1 MPGLD
6 GLRAI
11 AVLAVFV
18 YQFHNGGGWLPGGF
32 LGVDVF
38 FVISGY
44 LITSLLLSE
53 FRKEGRVD
61 LIAFWLRRARRLL
74 PAVGVLIAIVMVAGA
89 FFDLGQISTLR
100 GQALASMAYVT
111 NWDLILSHQSYF
123 DQFARPS
130 LFRHLWS
137 LAVEEQFYLLW
148 PIAFAACMVRFG
160 QKRLVIGVIAGAIAS
175 SLLMAIL
182 FDPGNPNRVFYGTDT
197 RATPLLIGVALAF
210 FWHPERLK
218 AQTGTLA
225 PVALNA
231 MGALGLSMIAITFLT
246 VHDYDV
252 SLYHGGFLLLSVW
265 TAMLIAALAHPAASI
280 GRTIGN
286 PAMRWLGVR
295 SYSFYLWHWPV
306 LELTRPGIDVPLNG
320 PALFALQLGLTL
332 ALADLSYRYVEQPFR
347 RSTSWQRPDWLRIG
361 RVGIAV
367 GVTAVVLVVGWS
379 GIVPQGHHGQLQVA
393 SARITPKA
401 VSISPSDG
409 EPTRVPSPLPVKD
422 TGKRALPVLA
432 LGDSVM
438 VDARSGLAR
447 LLGGGL
453 TLNAAVGRQPDEII
467 DLLNYYAVAGGLP
480 DYVVLQ
486 LGNNGPVYSDE
497 LTKLHDALRGVPHVF
512 LVNVEVPRSWQGEV
526 NSVLSDTASNW
537 GQAKLVDWHAVASSH
552 GGITTDGI
560 HLTEKGIDLYS
571 RLVASAVRESSA
583 AGSSQTRQ
591 DLDPERPLPAD
602 EEAREPLLLWLLRL
616 LDPLVRLSVR
626 RLTLPSSIVPRQPP
640 SAPSSSSIRALNRW
654 RSARTARF
662 VKRMPRPIFSSIPCG
677 STSRLISILVSR
689 SDSLWKVTTP
699 VWAKPSVEFHSIRWS
714 GRCSTISASNRLV
727 IPQTLVEKESVVS
740 SAWSTLSTRCMKSGQ
755 SSNMVQRL

>member
-18 YQFHNGGGWLPGGF
+18 YHFSNGGGLLPGGF

-61 LIAFWLRRARRLL
+61 LVAFWLRRARRLL
-74 PAVGVLIAIVMVAGA
+74 PAVGVLIAVVMVAGA
-89 FFDLGQISTLR
+89 FFDFGQISTLR
-100 GQALASMAYVT
+100 AQALASMGYVT

-123 DQFARPS
+123 EEFARPS

-148 PIAFAACMVRFG
+148 PLAFAACMTRFG
-160 QKRLVIGVIAGAIAS
+160 QRRLVIGVIAGGIAS

-218 AQTGTLA
+218 PQTGNFASAALDAVGAFSLA
-225 PVALNA
+225 MVV
-231 MGALGLSMIAITFLT
+231 ITFMT
-246 VHDYDV
+246 VHDYDIA
-252 SLYHGGFLLLSVW
+252 LYHGGFLLLSVW
-265 TAMLIAALAHPAASI
+265 TALLIAALAHPAASI
-280 GRTIGN
+280 GRVVGN
-286 PAMRWLGVR
+286 PGMRWLGLR

-306 LELTRPGIDVPLNG
+306 LELTRPEIDVPLHG
-320 PALFALQLGLTL
+320 PLLFALQLGLTL
-332 ALADLSYRYVEQPFR
+332 ALADLSYHYVEQPFR

-393 SARITPKA
+393 SARITPKL
-401 VSISPSDG
+401 VSISPSGDDAAK
-409 EPTRVPSPLPVKD
+409 VPSPLPAKHS
-422 TGKRALPVLA
+422 GKRPLPVMA

-453 TLNAAVGRQPDEII
+453 TLNAAVGRQADDII
-467 DLLNYYAVAGGLP
+467 DLLHDYAKDGELP

-486 LGNNGPVYSDE
+486 LGNNGPVYGDD
-497 LTKLHDALRGVPHVF
+497 LTNLHEALRGVPHVF
-512 LVNVEVPRSWQGEV
+512 LVNVEVPRSWEGEV
-526 NSVLSDTASNW
+526 NSALSEAAQNW
-537 GQAKLVDWHAVASSH
+537 GQAELVDWYAVASSH

-571 RLVASAVRESSA
+571 RLIAS
-583 AGSSQTRQ
+583 
-591 DLDPERPLPAD
+591 
-602 EEAREPLLLWLLRL
+602 
-616 LDPLVRLSVR
+616 SVR
-626 RLTLPSSIVPRQPP
+626 
-640 SAPSSSSIRALNRW
+640 
-654 RSARTARF
+654 TA
-662 VKRMPRPIFSSIPCG
+662 
-677 STSRLISILVSR
+677 
-689 SDSLWKVTTP
+689 
-699 VWAKPSVEFHSIRWS
+699 
-714 GRCSTISASNRLV
+714 ASND
-727 IPQTLVEKESVVS
+727 S
-740 SAWSTLSTRCMKSGQ
+740 
-755 SSNMVQRL
+755 

>member
-1 MPGLD
+1 VSPSSKRLPYMPGLD

-18 YQFHNGGGWLPGGF
+18 YHFHNGGGWLPGGF

-61 LIAFWLRRARRLL
+61 LVAFWLRRARRLL
-74 PAVGVLIAIVMVAGA
+74 PAVGVLIAVVMVAGA
-89 FFDLGQISTLR
+89 FFDFGQISTLR

-123 DQFARPS
+123 QEFARPS

-148 PIAFAACMVRFG
+148 PIVFAACMTRFG
-160 QKRLVIGVIAGAIAS
+160 HRRVVVGVIAGAIAS

-218 AQTGTLA
+218 ARTGNLA
-225 PVALNA
+225 PAVLDAVGAFALA
-231 MGALGLSMIAITFLT
+231 MVVITFMT
-246 VHDYDV
+246 VHDYEI
-252 SLYHGGFLLLSVW
+252 SLYHGGFLLLSLW
-265 TAMLIAALAHPAASI
+265 TALLVAALAHPAASI
-280 GRTIGN
+280 GRVVGN
-286 PAMRWLGVR
+286 PGMRWLGLR

-306 LELTRPGIDVPLNG
+306 LELTRPGIDVPLHG
-320 PALFALQLGLTL
+320 PILFALQLGVTI

-347 RSTSWQRPDWLRIG
+347 HSTSWQRPDWTRIG

-367 GVTAVVLVVGWS
+367 GVTMIVIVVGWS
-379 GIVPQGHHGQLQVA
+379 GIVPKGHPGQLRVA
-393 SARITPKA
+393 SAQITPKTA
-401 VSISPSDG
+401 SIAARADAPK
-409 EPTRVPSPLPVKD
+409 VPSPRPLTKGR
-422 TGKRALPVLA
+422 GKRARPIPILA

-447 LLGGGL
+447 LLGPKL
-453 TLNAAVGRQPDEII
+453 TLNAAVGRQAGAII
-467 DLLNYYAVAGGLP
+467 DLLHDYAARGNMP
-480 DYVVLQ
+480 NYVVLQ
-486 LGNNGPVYSDE
+486 LGNNGPVYSDDLE
-497 LTKLHDALRGVPHVF
+497 KLHDALRGVPHVF

-526 NSVLSDTASNW
+526 NTALSEAADNW
-537 GQAKLVDWHAVASSH
+537 GQAELVDWHAVASSH

-571 RLVASAVRESSA
+571 RLVAS
-583 AGSSQTRQ
+583 
-591 DLDPERPLPAD
+591 
-602 EEAREPLLLWLLRL
+602 
-616 LDPLVRLSVR
+616 SVR
-626 RLTLPSSIVPRQPP
+626 AAAS
-640 SAPSSSSIRALNRW
+640 
-654 RSARTARF
+654 
-662 VKRMPRPIFSSIPCG
+662 K
-677 STSRLISILVSR
+677 
-689 SDSLWKVTTP
+689 
-699 VWAKPSVEFHSIRWS
+699 HS
-714 GRCSTISASNRLV
+714 
-727 IPQTLVEKESVVS
+727 
-740 SAWSTLSTRCMKSGQ
+740 
-755 SSNMVQRL
+755 

>member
-18 YQFHNGGGWLPGGF
+18 YHFHNGGGWLPGGF

-61 LIAFWLRRARRLL
+61 LVAFWLRRARRLL
-74 PAVGVLIAIVMVAGA
+74 PAVGVLIAVVMVVGA
-89 FFDLGQISTLR
+89 FFDFGQISTLR

-123 DQFARPS
+123 EEFARPS

-148 PIAFAACMVRFG
+148 PLAFAACMTRFG

-182 FDPGNPNRVFYGTDT
+182 FNADNPNRVFYGTDT

-210 FWHPERLK
+210 FWHPEHLRAK
-218 AQTGTLA
+218 TGNLA
-225 PVALNA
+225 PVVLDAIGAFALA
-231 MGALGLSMIAITFLT
+231 MVVITFMT
-246 VHDYDV
+246 VHDYEIA
-252 SLYHGGFLLLSVW
+252 LYHGGFLLLSVW
-265 TAMLIAALAHPAASI
+265 TALLIAALAHPAASI
-280 GRTIGN
+280 GRVVGN
-286 PAMRWLGVR
+286 PGMRWLGLR

-306 LELTRPGIDVPLNG
+306 LELTRPGIDVPLHG
-320 PALFALQLGLTL
+320 PILFAIQLGLTL

-393 SARITPKA
+393 SANITPKA
-401 VSISPSDG
+401 
-409 EPTRVPSPLPVKD
+409 EALKVPSPKPLK
-422 TGKRALPVLA
+422 GKRGEAAPLPVLA

-453 TLNAAVGRQPDEII
+453 TLNAAVGRQADDII
-467 DLLNYYAVAGGLP
+467 SLLHSYASAGKLP
-480 DYVVLQ
+480 DSVVLQ
-486 LGNNGPVYSDE
+486 LGNNGPVYGDD
-497 LTKLHDALRGVPHVF
+497 LTKLHEALRGVPHVF

-526 NSVLSDTASNW
+526 NSTLSDAARDW
-537 GQAKLVDWHAVASSH
+537 GQAELVDWHAVAASH

-571 RLVASAVRESSA
+571 RLVAS
-583 AGSSQTRQ
+583 
-591 DLDPERPLPAD
+591 
-602 EEAREPLLLWLLRL
+602 
-616 LDPLVRLSVR
+616 SVR
-626 RLTLPSSIVPRQPP
+626 
-640 SAPSSSSIRALNRW
+640 
-654 RSARTARF
+654 TAAS
-662 VKRMPRPIFSSIPCG
+662 K
-677 STSRLISILVSR
+677 
-689 SDSLWKVTTP
+689 DS
-699 VWAKPSVEFHSIRWS
+699 
-714 GRCSTISASNRLV
+714 
-727 IPQTLVEKESVVS
+727 
-740 SAWSTLSTRCMKSGQ
+740 
-755 SSNMVQRL
+755 

>member
-1 MPGLD
+1 VSTSGKRLPYMPGLD

-18 YQFHNGGGWLPGGF
+18 YHFSNGGGLLPGGF

-61 LIAFWLRRARRLL
+61 LVAFWLRRARRLL
-74 PAVGVLIAIVMVAGA
+74 PAVGVLIAVVMVSGA
-89 FFDLGQISTLR
+89 FFDFGQISTLR
-100 GQALASMAYVT
+100 AQALASMAYVT

-123 DQFARPS
+123 EEFARPS

-148 PIAFAACMVRFG
+148 PIAFAACMTRFG
-160 QKRLVIGVIAGAIAS
+160 HKRLVIGVIAGAIAS

-218 AQTGTLA
+218 AKTGSLA
-225 PVALNA
+225 PVALDAIGAFALA
-231 MGALGLSMIAITFLT
+231 MVVITFMT
-246 VHDYDV
+246 VHDYDIA
-252 SLYHGGFLLLSVW
+252 LYHGGFLLLSLW
-265 TAMLIAALAHPAASI
+265 TGLLIAALAHPAASI
-280 GRTIGN
+280 GRVVGN
-286 PAMRWLGVR
+286 PGMRWLGLR

-306 LELTRPGIDVPLNG
+306 LELTRPGIDVPLHG
-320 PALFALQLGLTL
+320 PILFALQLGLTMG
-332 ALADLSYRYVEQPFR
+332 LADLSYRYVEQPFR

-379 GIVPQGHHGQLQVA
+379 GIVPRGQHGQLQVA
-393 SARITPKA
+393 SARITPKV
-401 VSISPSDG
+401 VSISPSGGDAVK
-409 EPTRVPSPLPVKD
+409 VPSPLPAKHS
-422 TGKRALPVLA
+422 GKRPLPVLA

-453 TLNAAVGRQPDEII
+453 TLNAAVGRQTDEII
-467 DLLNYYAVAGGLP
+467 DLLHDYSPAGKVP

-486 LGNNGPVYSDE
+486 LGNNGPVYSDD
-497 LTKLHDALRGVPHVF
+497 LTKLHEALEGVPHVF
-512 LVNVEVPRSWQGEV
+512 LVNVEVPRSWEGEV
-526 NSVLSDTASNW
+526 NSALSDAAGNW
-537 GQAKLVDWHAVASSH
+537 GQAELVDWHAVASSH
-552 GGITTDGI
+552 GGIATDGI

-571 RLVASAVRESSA
+571 RLIAS
-583 AGSSQTRQ
+583 
-591 DLDPERPLPAD
+591 
-602 EEAREPLLLWLLRL
+602 
-616 LDPLVRLSVR
+616 SVR
-626 RLTLPSSIVPRQPP
+626 
-640 SAPSSSSIRALNRW
+640 
-654 RSARTARF
+654 TAAS
-662 VKRMPRPIFSSIPCG
+662 K
-677 STSRLISILVSR
+677 
-689 SDSLWKVTTP
+689 DS
-699 VWAKPSVEFHSIRWS
+699 
-714 GRCSTISASNRLV
+714 
-727 IPQTLVEKESVVS
+727 
-740 SAWSTLSTRCMKSGQ
+740 
-755 SSNMVQRL
+755 

>member
-1 MPGLD
+1 VSTSGKRLPYMPGLD

-18 YQFHNGGGWLPGGF
+18 YHFSNGGGWLPGGF

-61 LIAFWLRRARRLL
+61 LVAFWLRRARRLL
-74 PAVGVLIAIVMVAGA
+74 PAVGVLIAVVMVAGA
-89 FFDLGQISTLR
+89 FFDFGQISTLR
-100 GQALASMAYVT
+100 AQALASMAYVT

-123 DQFARPS
+123 EEFARPS

-148 PIAFAACMVRFG
+148 PIAFAACMTRFG
-160 QKRLVIGVIAGAIAS
+160 HKRLVIGVIAGAIAS

-218 AQTGTLA
+218 AKTGSLA
-225 PVALNA
+225 PVALDAVGAFALA
-231 MGALGLSMIAITFLT
+231 MVVITFMT
-246 VHDYDV
+246 VHDYDIA
-252 SLYHGGFLLLSVW
+252 LYHGGFLLLSLW
-265 TAMLIAALAHPAASI
+265 TGLLIAALAHPAASI
-280 GRTIGN
+280 GRLVGN
-286 PAMRWLGVR
+286 PGMRWLGLR

-306 LELTRPGIDVPLNG
+306 LELTRPGIDVPLHG
-320 PALFALQLGLTL
+320 PILFALQLGLTL
-332 ALADLSYRYVEQPFR
+332 GLADLSYRYVEQPFR

-379 GIVPQGHHGQLQVA
+379 GMVPQGQHGQLQVA
-393 SARITPKA
+393 SARITPKL
-401 VSISPSDG
+401 VSISPSGGDAVK
-409 EPTRVPSPLPVKD
+409 VPSPLPAKHS
-422 TGKRALPVLA
+422 GKRPLPVLA

-453 TLNAAVGRQPDEII
+453 TLNAAVGRQTDELIS
-467 DLLNYYAVAGGLP
+467 LLHDYTAAGKVP

-486 LGNNGPVYSDE
+486 LGNNGPVYSDD
-497 LTKLHDALRGVPHVF
+497 LTKLHEALTGVPHVF
-512 LVNVEVPRSWQGEV
+512 LVNVEVPRSWQDEA
-526 NSVLSDTASNW
+526 NSALSDAAGNW
-537 GQAKLVDWHAVASSH
+537 GQAELIDWHAVASSH

-571 RLVASAVRESSA
+571 RLIAS
-583 AGSSQTRQ
+583 
-591 DLDPERPLPAD
+591 
-602 EEAREPLLLWLLRL
+602 
-616 LDPLVRLSVR
+616 SVR
-626 RLTLPSSIVPRQPP
+626 
-640 SAPSSSSIRALNRW
+640 
-654 RSARTARF
+654 TAAS
-662 VKRMPRPIFSSIPCG
+662 K
-677 STSRLISILVSR
+677 
-689 SDSLWKVTTP
+689 DS
-699 VWAKPSVEFHSIRWS
+699 
-714 GRCSTISASNRLV
+714 
-727 IPQTLVEKESVVS
+727 
-740 SAWSTLSTRCMKSGQ
+740 
-755 SSNMVQRL
+755 

>member
-18 YQFHNGGGWLPGGF
+18 YHFSNGGGLLPGGF

-61 LIAFWLRRARRLL
+61 LVAFWLRRARRLL
-74 PAVGVLIAIVMVAGA
+74 PAVGVLIAVVMVAGA
-89 FFDLGQISTLR
+89 FFDFGQISTLR
-100 GQALASMAYVT
+100 AQALASMAYVT

-123 DQFARPS
+123 EEFARPS

-148 PIAFAACMVRFG
+148 PIAFAACMTRFG
-160 QKRLVIGVIAGAIAS
+160 HTRLVIGVIAGAIAS

-218 AQTGTLA
+218 AKTGSMA
-225 PVALNA
+225 PVALDAVGAFALA
-231 MGALGLSMIAITFLT
+231 MVVITFMT
-246 VHDYDV
+246 VHDYDIA
-252 SLYHGGFLLLSVW
+252 LYHGGFLLLSLW
-265 TAMLIAALAHPAASI
+265 TGLLIAALAHPAACI
-280 GRTIGN
+280 GRVVGN
-286 PAMRWLGVR
+286 PGMRWLGLR

-306 LELTRPGIDVPLNG
+306 LELTRPGIDVPLHG
-320 PALFALQLGLTL
+320 PVLFALQLGLTL

-379 GIVPQGHHGQLQVA
+379 GIVPQGQHGPLQVA
-393 SARITPKA
+393 SARITPKV
-401 VSISPSDG
+401 VSISPSGGDAVK
-409 EPTRVPSPLPVKD
+409 VPSPLPAKHS
-422 TGKRALPVLA
+422 GKRPLPLLA

-453 TLNAAVGRQPDEII
+453 TLNAAVGRQTDEITS
-467 DLLNYYAVAGGLP
+467 LLHDYSAAGKVP

-486 LGNNGPVYSDE
+486 LGNNGPVYSDD
-497 LTKLHDALRGVPHVF
+497 LTKLHEALEGVPHVF
-512 LVNVEVPRSWQGEV
+512 LVNVEVPRSWEGEV
-526 NSVLSDTASNW
+526 NSALSDAAGNW
-537 GQAKLVDWHAVASSH
+537 GQAELIDWHAVASSH

-571 RLVASAVRESSA
+571 RLIA
-583 AGSSQTRQ
+583 
-591 DLDPERPLPAD
+591 
-602 EEAREPLLLWLLRL
+602 
-616 LDPLVRLSVR
+616 
-626 RLTLPSSIVPRQPP
+626 
-640 SAPSSSSIRALNRW
+640 SSIR
-654 RSARTARF
+654 TAAS
-662 VKRMPRPIFSSIPCG
+662 K
-677 STSRLISILVSR
+677 
-689 SDSLWKVTTP
+689 DS
-699 VWAKPSVEFHSIRWS
+699 
-714 GRCSTISASNRLV
+714 
-727 IPQTLVEKESVVS
+727 
-740 SAWSTLSTRCMKSGQ
+740 
-755 SSNMVQRL
+755 

>member
-1 MPGLD
+1 VTSSAKRLPYMPGLD

-18 YQFHNGGGWLPGGF
+18 YHFSNGGGLLPGGF

-44 LITSLLLSE
+44 LITALLLSE

-61 LIAFWLRRARRLL
+61 LVAFWLRRARRLL
-74 PAVGVLIAIVMVAGA
+74 PAVGVLIAVVMVAGA
-89 FFDLGQISTLR
+89 FFDFGQISTLR
-100 GQALASMAYVT
+100 GQALASMGYIT
-111 NWDLILSHQSYF
+111 NWDLIFSHQSYF
-123 DQFARPS
+123 DEFARPS

-148 PIAFAACMVRFG
+148 PIAFAACMTRFG
-160 QKRLVIGVIAGAIAS
+160 QRRLVIGVIAGAIAS

-218 AQTGTLA
+218 PQTGSLA
-225 PVALNA
+225 PALLDAVGAFGLA
-231 MGALGLSMIAITFLT
+231 MVVITFMT

-252 SLYHGGFLLLSVW
+252 ALYHGGFLLLSVW
-265 TAMLIAALAHPAASI
+265 TALLIAALAHPAASI
-280 GRTIGN
+280 GRVVGN
-286 PAMRWLGVR
+286 PGARWLGLR

-306 LELTRPGIDVPLNG
+306 LELTRPGIDVPLHG
-320 PALFALQLGLTL
+320 PILFALQLGLTV

-379 GIVPQGHHGQLQVA
+379 GVVPEGHPGQLRVA
-393 SARITPKA
+393 SANITPKA
-401 VSISPSDG
+401 VSISPAGG
-409 EPTRVPSPLPVKD
+409 EAVRVPSPVPAKHS
-422 TGKRALPVLA
+422 GKQALPVLA
-432 LGDSVM
+432 VGDSVM

-453 TLNAAVGRQPDEII
+453 TLNAAVGRQSDDLV
-467 DLLNYYAVAGGLP
+467 DLLNDYADHGGLP

-486 LGNNGPVYSDE
+486 LGNNGPVYSDD
-497 LTKLHDALRGVPHVF
+497 LTKLHEALRGVPHVF
-512 LVNVEVPRSWQGEV
+512 LVNVEVPRSWQDEV
-526 NSVLSDTASNW
+526 NSALSEAARNW
-537 GQAKLVDWHAVASSH
+537 GQAELVDWHAVAASH

-571 RLVASAVRESSA
+571 RLVASSVRTA
-583 AGSSQTRQ
+583 AG
-591 DLDPERPLPAD
+591 E
-602 EEAREPLLLWLLRL
+602 
-616 LDPLVRLSVR
+616 
-626 RLTLPSSIVPRQPP
+626 
-640 SAPSSSSIRALNRW
+640 
-654 RSARTARF
+654 
-662 VKRMPRPIFSSIPCG
+662 
-677 STSRLISILVSR
+677 
-689 SDSLWKVTTP
+689 
-699 VWAKPSVEFHSIRWS
+699 HS
-714 GRCSTISASNRLV
+714 
-727 IPQTLVEKESVVS
+727 
-740 SAWSTLSTRCMKSGQ
+740 
-755 SSNMVQRL
+755 

>member
-1 MPGLD
+1 VSPTSKRLPYMPGLD

-18 YQFHNGGGWLPGGF
+18 YHFSNGGGLLPGGF

-44 LITSLLLSE
+44 LITALLLSE
-53 FRKEGRVD
+53 FRREGRVD
-61 LIAFWLRRARRLL
+61 LVQFWLRRARRLL
-74 PAVGVLIAIVMVAGA
+74 PAVGVLIGVVMVAGA
-89 FFDLGQISTLR
+89 FLDLGQISTLR
-100 GQALASMAYVT
+100 GQALASMGYVT
-111 NWDLILSHQSYF
+111 NWDLIFSHQSYF
-123 DQFARPS
+123 EEFARPS

-148 PIAFAACMVRFG
+148 PLAFAACMVRFG
-160 QKRLVIGVIAGAIAS
+160 QRRLVIGVIAGAIAS

-218 AQTGTLA
+218 AETGTLA
-225 PVALNA
+225 PVVLNA
-231 MGALGLSMIAITFLT
+231 MGAIGLSMVVITFMT

-286 PAMRWLGVR
+286 PGMRWLGLR

-306 LELTRPGIDVPLNG
+306 LELTRPGIDVPLDG
-320 PALFALQLGLTL
+320 PILFALQLGLTL

-367 GVTAVVLVVGWS
+367 GVTAVVLIVGWS
-379 GIVPQGHHGQLQVA
+379 GIVPKGHHGQLQVA

-401 VSISPSDG
+401 VSISPGSD
-409 EPTRVPSPLPVKD
+409 PVKVPSPAPVKGNAG
-422 TGKRALPVLA
+422 TRAPLPILA
-432 LGDSVM
+432 VGDSVM

-453 TLNAAVGRQPDEII
+453 TLNAAVGRQPEDII
-467 DLLNYYAVAGGLP
+467 DLLRTYAGRGGLP

-486 LGNNGPVYSDE
+486 LGNNGPVYSDD
-497 LTKLHDALRGVPHVF
+497 LTQLHEALEGVPHVF

-526 NSVLSDTASNW
+526 NSVLSEAAEDW
-537 GQAKLVDWHAVASSH
+537 GQAELVDWHAVAASH

-571 RLVASAVRESSA
+571 RLIASSVRTA
-583 AGSSQTRQ
+583 AG
-591 DLDPERPLPAD
+591 
-602 EEAREPLLLWLLRL
+602 
-616 LDPLVRLSVR
+616 
-626 RLTLPSSIVPRQPP
+626 
-640 SAPSSSSIRALNRW
+640 
-654 RSARTARF
+654 
-662 VKRMPRPIFSSIPCG
+662 
-677 STSRLISILVSR
+677 
-689 SDSLWKVTTP
+689 
-699 VWAKPSVEFHSIRWS
+699 
-714 GRCSTISASNRLV
+714 
-727 IPQTLVEKESVVS
+727 
-740 SAWSTLSTRCMKSGQ
+740 KSP
-755 SSNMVQRL
+755 

>member
-1 MPGLD
+1 MSSSSKRLPYMPGLD

-18 YQFHNGGGWLPGGF
+18 YHFHNGGGWLPGGF

-61 LIAFWLRRARRLL
+61 LVAFWLRRARRLL
-74 PAVGVLIAIVMVAGA
+74 PAVGVLIAVVMVAGA
-89 FFDLGQISTLR
+89 FFDFGQISTLR
-100 GQALASMAYVT
+100 AQALASMAYVT

-123 DQFARPS
+123 EEFARPS

-148 PIAFAACMVRFG
+148 PLVFAACMTRFG
-160 QKRLVIGVIAGAIAS
+160 HRRLVVGVIAGAIAS

-182 FDPGNPNRVFYGTDT
+182 FDPVNPNRVFYGTDT
-197 RATPLLIGVALAF
+197 RATPLLMGVALAF
-210 FWHPERLK
+210 FWNPERLK
-218 AQTGTLA
+218 QQTGMLA
-225 PVALNA
+225 PIALNV
-231 MGALGLSMIAITFLT
+231 MGAIGLSMVVITFMT
-246 VHDYDV
+246 VHDYDIG
-252 SLYHGGFLLLSVW
+252 LYHGGFLLLSLW

-286 PAMRWLGVR
+286 PGMRWLGLR

-306 LELTRPGIDVPLNG
+306 LELTRPGIDVPLHG
-320 PALFALQLGLTL
+320 PILFALQLGLTL

-347 RSTSWQRPDWLRIG
+347 RSTSWEQPDWLRIG

-379 GIVPQGHHGQLQVA
+379 RIVPRGHNGQLQVA
-393 SARITPKA
+393 SARITPKV
-401 VSISPSDG
+401 VSITPSGGD
-409 EPTRVPSPLPVKD
+409 PIKVPSPVPARH
-422 TGKRALPVLA
+422 TGKRPLPVLA

-453 TLNAAVGRQPDEII
+453 TLNAAVGRQPGEII
-467 DLLNYYAVAGGLP
+467 DLLHDYGKDGKLP

-486 LGNNGPVYSDE
+486 LGNNGPVYSDD

-526 NSVLSDTASNW
+526 NSALSDAASNW
-537 GQAKLVDWHAVASSH
+537 GQARLVNWHEVASSH

-560 HLTEKGIDLYS
+560 HLTTKGIDLYS
-571 RLVASAVRESSA
+571 RLVAS
-583 AGSSQTRQ
+583 
-591 DLDPERPLPAD
+591 
-602 EEAREPLLLWLLRL
+602 
-616 LDPLVRLSVR
+616 SVR
-626 RLTLPSSIVPRQPP
+626 
-640 SAPSSSSIRALNRW
+640 
-654 RSARTARF
+654 TANG
-662 VKRMPRPIFSSIPCG
+662 KG
-677 STSRLISILVSR
+677 SQER
-689 SDSLWKVTTP
+689 
-699 VWAKPSVEFHSIRWS
+699 
-714 GRCSTISASNRLV
+714 
-727 IPQTLVEKESVVS
+727 
-740 SAWSTLSTRCMKSGQ
+740 
-755 SSNMVQRL
+755 

>member
-1 MPGLD
+1 MTPSSKRLPYMPGLD

-18 YQFHNGGGWLPGGF
+18 YHFHNGEGWLPGGF

-61 LIAFWLRRARRLL
+61 LVAFWLRRARRLL
-74 PAVGVLIAIVMVAGA
+74 PAVGVLIAVVMVAGA
-89 FFDLGQISTLR
+89 FFDFGQISTLR

-123 DQFARPS
+123 EEFARPS

-148 PIAFAACMVRFG
+148 PLVFAACMTRFG
-160 QKRLVIGVIAGAIAS
+160 HKRLVIGVIAGAIAS

-218 AQTGTLA
+218 PTTGSLA
-225 PVALNA
+225 PVALNV
-231 MGALGLSMIAITFLT
+231 MGAVGLSMVVLTFMT
-246 VHDYDV
+246 IHDYDIG
-252 SLYHGGFLLLSVW
+252 LYHGGFLLLSIW

-280 GRTIGN
+280 GRTLGN
-286 PAMRWLGVR
+286 PGMRWLGLR

-306 LELTRPGIDVPLNG
+306 LELTRPGIDVPLHG
-320 PALFALQLGLTL
+320 PVLFALQLGLTL

-347 RSTSWQRPDWLRIG
+347 RSTNWQRPDWLRIG

-379 GIVPQGHHGQLQVA
+379 GIVPRGHHGQLQVA
-393 SARITPKA
+393 SAQITPKA

-409 EPTRVPSPLPVKD
+409 RSAKVPSPLPAKH
-422 TGKRALPVLA
+422 TGKQPLPVLA

-467 DLLNYYAVAGGLP
+467 DLLHDYGQGGKLP

-486 LGNNGPVYSDE
+486 LGNNGPVYSDD

-526 NSVLSDTASNW
+526 NSVLSDAARDW
-537 GQAKLVDWHAVASSH
+537 GQAELVDWHAVASSH

-560 HLTEKGIDLYS
+560 HLTEKGIGLYS
-571 RLVASAVRESSA
+571 RLIAS
-583 AGSSQTRQ
+583 
-591 DLDPERPLPAD
+591 
-602 EEAREPLLLWLLRL
+602 
-616 LDPLVRLSVR
+616 SVR
-626 RLTLPSSIVPRQPP
+626 
-640 SAPSSSSIRALNRW
+640 
-654 RSARTARF
+654 TAAS
-662 VKRMPRPIFSSIPCG
+662 K
-677 STSRLISILVSR
+677 
-689 SDSLWKVTTP
+689 DS
-699 VWAKPSVEFHSIRWS
+699 
-714 GRCSTISASNRLV
+714 
-727 IPQTLVEKESVVS
+727 
-740 SAWSTLSTRCMKSGQ
+740 
-755 SSNMVQRL
+755 

>member
-1 MPGLD
+1 MSSSSKRLPYMPGLD

-18 YQFHNGGGWLPGGF
+18 YHFSNGGGWLPGGF

-61 LIAFWLRRARRLL
+61 LVAFWLRRARRLL
-74 PAVGVLIAIVMVAGA
+74 PAVGVLIAVVMVAGA
-89 FFDLGQISTLR
+89 FFDFGQISTLR
-100 GQALASMAYVT
+100 AQALASMAYVT

-123 DQFARPS
+123 EEFARPS

-148 PIAFAACMVRFG
+148 PLVFAACMTRFG
-160 QKRLVIGVIAGAIAS
+160 HRRLVVGVIAGAIAS

-182 FDPGNPNRVFYGTDT
+182 FDPVNPNRVFYGTDT
-197 RATPLLIGVALAF
+197 RATPLLMGVALAF
-210 FWHPERLK
+210 FWNPERLK
-218 AQTGTLA
+218 QQTGMLA
-225 PVALNA
+225 PIALNV
-231 MGALGLSMIAITFLT
+231 MGAIGLSMVVITFMT
-246 VHDYDV
+246 VHDYDIG
-252 SLYHGGFLLLSVW
+252 LYHGGFLLLSLW

-286 PAMRWLGVR
+286 PGMRWLGLR

-306 LELTRPGIDVPLNG
+306 LELTRPGIDVPLHG
-320 PALFALQLGLTL
+320 PILFALQLGLTL

-347 RSTSWQRPDWLRIG
+347 RSTSWEQPDWLRIG

-379 GIVPQGHHGQLQVA
+379 GIVPRGHNGQLQVA
-393 SARITPKA
+393 SARITPKV
-401 VSISPSDG
+401 VSITPSGGD
-409 EPTRVPSPLPVKD
+409 PIKVPSPVPAKH
-422 TGKRALPVLA
+422 TGKRPLPVLA

-453 TLNAAVGRQPDEII
+453 TLNAAVGRQPGEII
-467 DLLNYYAVAGGLP
+467 DLLHDYGKDGKLP

-486 LGNNGPVYSDE
+486 LGNNGPVYSDD

-526 NSVLSDTASNW
+526 NSALSDAASNW
-537 GQAKLVDWHAVASSH
+537 GQARLVNWHEVASSH

-560 HLTEKGIDLYS
+560 HLTTKGIDLYS
-571 RLVASAVRESSA
+571 RLVAS
-583 AGSSQTRQ
+583 
-591 DLDPERPLPAD
+591 
-602 EEAREPLLLWLLRL
+602 
-616 LDPLVRLSVR
+616 SVR
-626 RLTLPSSIVPRQPP
+626 
-640 SAPSSSSIRALNRW
+640 
-654 RSARTARF
+654 TANG
-662 VKRMPRPIFSSIPCG
+662 KG
-677 STSRLISILVSR
+677 SQER
-689 SDSLWKVTTP
+689 
-699 VWAKPSVEFHSIRWS
+699 
-714 GRCSTISASNRLV
+714 
-727 IPQTLVEKESVVS
+727 
-740 SAWSTLSTRCMKSGQ
+740 
-755 SSNMVQRL
+755 